1 MKSNAAWEFPSGQ
14 MAHSEQNSTA
24 LRDICVLLSVY
35 ALWELSAWLTKRKLL
50 RNHPKKRGVPLA
62 QPLRPR

>member
-1 MKSNAAWEFPSGQ
+1 
-14 MAHSEQNSTA
+14 MAHHSEQNSTA